1 MSRRIVQFGTSRF
14 LQAHVDLFVHEARA
28 AGQPIGPKT
37 VVKTTAGGDRA
48 GRVAAF
54 RQAGGFPVRIRG
66 HREGALV
73 DETVIVRSVD
83 QAFDAHADW
92 PAVVDHFAK
101 DAEVAV
107 SNVGDRGYEIAG
119 EDRIFDPTSSKVP
132 VSFPG
137 KLLAL
142 LGARHRAGGRPLLF
156 LPTEL
161 IASNGRLLSCLV
173 ADLARAWGMSAAFQ
187 EWLAGSVVFADGLVD
202 RIVPEKIEPI
212 GAVAEPYALWAIRR
226 GNFVPPLTHP
236 AIVMT
241 DNLES
246 FERLKLH
253 ILNLGHTVLAEE
265 WTRHGRIAD
274 ETVARIL
281 GDAAIAQR
289 VAEIY
294 ASEVVPGFAARGMN
308 EAAAAYVQTTL
319 ERFRN
324 PFLQHRLADIA
335 NNHATKV
342 ARRIQAF
349 MDWVHERVPRL
360 RMPHLAAIAQ
370 AYR

>member
-1 MSRRIVQFGTSRF
+1 MSGRIVQFGTSRF
-14 LQAHVDLFVHEARA
+14 LQAHADLFVHEVRE
-28 AGQPIGPKT
+28 AGQPAGPIT
-37 VVKTTAGGDRA
+37 VVKTTEGGDRA
-48 GRVAAF
+48 GRVAGF
-54 RQAGGFPVRIRG
+54 RRAGGFPVQIRG
-66 HREGALV
+66 YRAGALIDQRV
-73 DETVIVRSVD
+73 MVRSVD

-92 PAVVDHFAK
+92 PAVTDHFAK
-101 DAEVAV
+101 DAEIAM
-107 SNVGDRGYEIAG
+107 SNVGDRGYDVAE
-119 EDRIFDPTSSKVP
+119 EDRVFDPSSAKIP

-161 IASNGRLLSCLV
+161 IASNGRILSCLV

-187 EWLAGSVVFADGLVD
+187 EWLASSVVFADGLVD
-202 RIVPEKIEPI
+202 RIVSEDIEPI

-226 GNFVPPLTHP
+226 GNFDPPFTHP

-241 DNLES
+241 DNLEP

-265 WTRHGRIAD
+265 WTRRSRPAD
-274 ETVARIL
+274 ETVVRFL
-281 GDAAIAQR
+281 SDAA
-289 VAEIY
+289 VALRLTDIF
-294 ASEVVPGFAARGMN
+294 ASEVVPGFAARGMGD
-308 EAAAAYVQTTL
+308 AAAAYVRTTL

-324 PFLQHRLADIA
+324 PFLQHRIADIA

-349 MDWVHERVPRL
+349 MDWVHERDPSL

-370 AYR
+370 TYR